1 MSTTVGD
8 NIPECFPPWPK
19 DWCKAPG
26 SQPPPPW
33 APNDQRGDQTAGAAF
48 ASSVPVWLFYGALA
62 LLVFWLGVRAL
73 EAYAA
78 IRD

>member
-8 NIPECFPPWPK
+8 NIPGPSCFPPWPK

-26 SQPPPPW
+26 STPPPPW

-48 ASSVPVWLFYGALA
+48 NGMPWLFYGVLA
-62 LLVFWLGVRAL
+62 LLVFWLAVRAF

-78 IRD
+78 IKD